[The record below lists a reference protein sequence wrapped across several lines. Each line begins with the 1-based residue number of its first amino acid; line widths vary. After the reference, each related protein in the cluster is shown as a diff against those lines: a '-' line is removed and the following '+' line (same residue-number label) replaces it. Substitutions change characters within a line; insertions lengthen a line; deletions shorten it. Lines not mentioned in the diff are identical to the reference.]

1 MTDHDPYL
9 DVRDLHVRY
18 PDGAHAVRGVSFT
31 VGRGETVALVGES
44 GCGKTTIANAVIGG
58 LPRGSVVDGEVH
70 FVAADGERV
79 DLLALDAGARRALRG
94 RRIGY
99 VPQNPFGACDPL
111 RRVGHHVESSWRVH
125 ALRPRPGEVA
135 TLVERLGVPDA
146 AQRLRGRPHTWSGGM
161 LQRASIAGASA
172 LAPSLVLADEPTSA
186 LDRPVA
192 WALVDLLRQLR
203 ASGLGILWVT
213 HDLSLLPGTVDEV
226 LVLADGEVVER
237 GATEQVL
244 GAPQH
249 PITRALRAAVPR
261 LPA

>member
-213 HDLSLLPGTVDEV
+213 HDLSLLPG
-226 LVLADGEVVER
+226 LVPTD
-237 GATEQVL
+237 
-244 GAPQH
+244 
-249 PITRALRAAVPR
+249 
-261 LPA
+261 